1 MTRSLHVPGAP
12 AAVWAKLAEFDRV
25 TWVKGIE
32 SSHSVSATTEGVGAA
47 RRVHAPGM
55 TVIEAV
61 TLWKPETELAYTIH
75 GLPSAV
81 GSVSNHWHL
90 APAGRGTLVT
100 ITSTVEPPATTTGRI
115 AARVLLLAL
124 GKASDRMLR
133 SLASQPWPVRG
144 AS

>member
-61 TLWKPETELAYTIH
+61 TLWKPETELAYTIP
-75 GLPSAV
+75 GL
-81 GSVSNHWHL
+81 
-90 APAGRGTLVT
+90 
-100 ITSTVEPPATTTGRI
+100 
-115 AARVLLLAL
+115 
-124 GKASDRMLR
+124 
-133 SLASQPWPVRG
+133 
-144 AS
+144 